1 MNTKFYR
8 MKHLFLLCL
17 IAVSMQQTWAQVAVS
32 GSNGADGVTYT
43 NLGAAIQAISATDQ
57 AGKTILV
64 TLNQAE
70 IIETDSVVIKNKGW
84 AALKI
89 QPTLASVTV
98 KGEIAGAFIK
108 FDGAANVT
116 IDGRVDG
123 QGETQSLTLA
133 NNSAAITATQTVLMV
148 NDAKNNTVKYVNIK
162 GTNSAARSGTVSI
175 TGGLVNGNDNN
186 VIDHCNISEGATY
199 PVCGIFIS
207 GTSATVSND
216 DNIISNCSIFNQRQT
231 VANTINAGLYIT
243 GNALRTSI
251 DNNRVFWTEA
261 IVPTI
266 SGVIIY
272 GIIARGDL
280 ANIKNNV
287 VGYADANGNG
297 LTQVKS
303 ETMSNRFIGMQI
315 SGGNSFEGII
325 TATNN
330 TVGGIEVESNTA
342 GDNSQGVVLGFY
354 TPVLAGSYLEFKNNT
369 AKDISLKYSGS
380 RGAQVYWS
388 LVGYLSMGCNVI
400 ANENTITN
408 LRVFGATPTNVCY
421 VRGMS
426 FGGGTA
432 SVTYTTE
439 AVNNKIWNIT
449 SGDLNSTAANN
460 AFGIQCATQNTV
472 SIERNNIANIS
483 SLSSVATA
491 LSVGISLT
499 QGSSTDKEITQIKNN
514 MICLG
519 NDNTGGSAIY
529 GINIPTF
536 SSTAALL
543 KVYNNSVY
551 IGGEVASNLAVGNS
565 IAFFKAPVA
574 GAPGFIDVKNNIFAN
589 VRKGGI
595 TGLHYAIRYSS
606 PDDYSLGNVINDY
619 NMYQIGFGLNNKFGS
634 IGNGLAGALM
644 VYTDVNTFGE
654 WKTTCAGF
662 DANSSLN
669 NPQFIDPKSITNPNL
684 HLRTDIGTP
693 AKLAGVDLSEY
704 IFDDI
709 DGDFRPTGK
718 FDIGA
723 DTNPA
728 FTIPV
733 FNFGEFSVPV
743 DATYYVGN
751 TLEFTV
757 SYTMPVNVTG
767 TPFIPITLNTGG
779 TAKAN
784 YVIGSG
790 STLLKFVYTV
800 TKGEMDADGIQLGSA
815 IDLNGGSIKS
825 DAEVNA
831 VLTLPTKNTAEIKI
845 NGDALPQVL
854 SVVQPTDK
862 TYPNEANIDFKL
874 AFNNY
879 VTVDVT
885 NGIPQIDFTL
895 GSATVNAVYL
905 SGSGTKELLFR
916 YVVKINDVDADGIV
930 VANAIVLNGGTI
942 KDAGANDAVLSF
954 SSLNTSAILV
964 DATPPV
970 VTSVIPSAN
979 GIYGA
984 TSAIFFTLNFNEPV
998 VVSGA
1003 VQIKITFSDSFT
1015 SGAASYVSGSGTNS
1029 LLLRATITPA
1039 SLAQDF
1045 DGIDLSSPLVITA
1058 GSWVRDLAGSNAILD
1073 FTVPTTTGIL
1083 VDYTGVPA
1091 AITTVTAPADGK
1103 YTVGQNLDFV
1113 FEYDNAVTV
1122 TGTPEFNINLTGS
1135 KNIAKAYYLS
1145 GSGTTTLTF
1154 RYTVAAGD
1162 LDLDGIGIPLES
1174 SATTI
1179 HPINGTIKNVG
1190 SEFIAKSAFTA
1201 PLLTGVL
1208 VEAPSGIDN
1217 SKSTN
1222 QLRVFSAN
1230 KTLHIN
1236 GNVSIGSKA
1245 WIVDLSGKIVMQ
1257 HTLTEG
1263 NENKLDIAS
1272 LKGFYLLVVQ
1282 NNNQKSVNKFIA
1294 N

>member
-8 MKHLFLLCL
+8 MKQMLILCL
-17 IAVSMQQTWAQVAVS
+17 IAISAQQMWAQVAVS
-32 GSNGADGVTYT
+32 GSNGADGATYS
-43 NLGAAIQAISATDQ
+43 NLGAAITAIRATDQ
-57 AGKTILV
+57 TGKTILV

-70 IIETDSVVIKNKGW
+70 IIETDSVVITNKGW

-89 QPTLASVTV
+89 QPTLADVTI
-98 KGEIAGAFIK
+98 KGEIAGSLIRL
-108 FDGAANVT
+108 DGAANVT
-116 IDGRVDG
+116 IDGRVG
-123 QGETQSLTLA
+123 SQGETQSLTLV
-133 NNSAAITATQTVLMV
+133 NNSVATTATQTILIV
-148 NDAKNNTVKYVNIK
+148 NDAKNNTVKYANIK
-162 GTNSAARSGTVSI
+162 GTNSAAKSGTISI
-175 TGGLVNGNDNN
+175 MGGLVDGNDNN
-186 VIDHCNISEGATY
+186 TIDHCNISDGTTY
-199 PVCGIFIS
+199 PVCGIYLN

-216 DNIISNCSIFNQRQT
+216 DNIVSNSNIYNQRHT
-231 VANTINAGLYIT
+231 VANTITAGIYVV

-251 DNNRVFWTEA
+251 DNNRVFWTQP

-272 GIIARGDL
+272 GIIAKGDL

-303 ETMSNRFIGMQI
+303 ETMGNRFIGMQI
-315 SGGNSFEGII
+315 SGGSSFEGII

-330 TVGGIEVESNTA
+330 TVGGVEVESNTA
-342 GDNSQGVVLGFY
+342 GDNTQGVVLGYY
-354 TPVLAGSYLEFKNNT
+354 TPALAGSYLDFKNNT
-369 AKDISLKYSGS
+369 AKDITLKYSGS

-408 LRVFGATPTNVCY
+408 LRVYGSTPTNVCY

-432 SVTYTTE
+432 TVTYTTE

-449 SGDLNSTAANN
+449 SGDLSSTAANN

-483 SLSSVATA
+483 ALSSVATA
-491 LSVGISLT
+491 QSTGISLT

-519 NDNTGGSAIY
+519 NDNTGASGIY

-543 KVYNNSVY
+543 KVYNNSIY
-551 IGGEVASNLAVGNS
+551 IGGEVASNLTVGNS

-589 VRKGGI
+589 VRKGGV
-595 TGLHYAIRYSS
+595 TGVHYAIRYSS

-619 NMYQIGFGLNNKFGS
+619 NMYQIGFGVNNKFGS

-644 VYTDVNTFGE
+644 VYTDVNSFGE

-662 DANSSLN
+662 DTNSSLN
-669 NPQFIDPKSITNPNL
+669 NPQFVNPTSVTNPNL
-684 HLRTDIGTP
+684 HIRTDIGTP
-693 AKLAGVDLSEY
+693 VKLAGVDLSEF

-709 DGDFRPTGK
+709 DGEFRPTGK

-733 FNFGEFSVPV
+733 FNFGEFSVP
-743 DATYYVGN
+743 DNASYYVGN

-784 YVIGSG
+784 YVLGSG

-800 TKGEMDADGIQLGSA
+800 AKGEIDTDGIQLGAA

-825 DAEVNA
+825 EGEANA
-831 VLTLPTKNTAEIKI
+831 VLTLPTKNTTGIKI
-845 NGDALPQVL
+845 DGDAVPQVIT
-854 SVVQPTDK
+854 VTQPVDK

-874 AFNNY
+874 SFNNY

-885 NGIPQIDFTL
+885 NGTPQIDFTL
-895 GSATVNAVYL
+895 GSTTVNAAYL

-916 YVVKINDVDADGIV
+916 YVVKINEIDNDGIV

-942 KDAGANDAVLSF
+942 KDVASNDAVLGF
-954 SSLNTSAILV
+954 SSLNTTAVLV

-970 VTSVIPSAN
+970 VTSVLPSAN

-984 TSAIFFTLNFNEPV
+984 TSAIFFTVNFNEPV

-1003 VQIKITFSDSFT
+1003 VQLKMTFSDSFT
-1015 SGAASYVSGSGTNS
+1015 TGTATYVSGSGTNS
-1029 LLLRATITPA
+1029 LLLRSTISA
-1039 SLAQDF
+1039 SSLAQDF
-1045 DGIDLSSPLVITA
+1045 DGIDVTSPLVVTA

-1073 FTVPTTTGIL
+1073 FTAPTTSGIL
-1083 VDYTGVPA
+1083 VDYTGIPA
-1091 AITTVTAPADGK
+1091 AITTVTPPADGK

-1122 TGTPEFNINLTGS
+1122 TGTPDFNINLSGS

-1179 HPINGTIKNVG
+1179 HPINGTIKNSG

-1208 VEAPSGIDN
+1208 VEAPSGVEN
-1217 SKSTN
+1217 SQVNN
-1222 QLRVFSAN
+1222 QLHVFSAN
-1230 KTLHIN
+1230 KTLHIT
-1236 GNVSIGSKA
+1236 GNVSGSAKA

-1257 HTLTEG
+1257 STLAEG
-1263 NENKLDIAS
+1263 NENKIDIAQ

-1282 NNNQKSVNKFIA
+1282 NNNQKTVNKFVVK
-1294 N
+1294 

>member
-1 MNTKFYR
+1 MKTRFYHL
-8 MKHLFLLCL
+8 KHSFLLCL
-17 IAVSMQQTWAQVAVS
+17 FALSALNVCAQVAVS
-32 GSNGADGVTYT
+32 GSNLADGTSYT
-43 NLGAAIQAISATDQ
+43 NLGAAIKSICATSQ
-57 AGKTILV
+57 AGKTIVV
-64 TLNQAE
+64 TLNQSE
-70 IIETDSVVIKNKGW
+70 IIETDSVVITNKGW

-89 QPTLASVTV
+89 QPTVSDVIV

-116 IDGRVDG
+116 IDGRVGG
-123 QGETQSLTLA
+123 QGEAHSLTLV
-133 NNSAAITATQTVLMV
+133 NNSAATTATQTVLMV
-148 NDAKNNTVKYVNIK
+148 NDAKNNAVKYVNIK
-162 GTNSAARSGTVSI
+162 GTNSAAKSGTVSI
-175 TGGLVNGNDNN
+175 MGGLVDGNDNN
-186 VIDHCNISEGATY
+186 MIDHCNISDGVTY
-199 PVCGIFIS
+199 PVCGVYIS

-216 DNIISNCSIFNQRQT
+216 DNIISNCNIFNQRQT

-243 GNALRTSI
+243 GNALRTNI
-251 DNNRVFWTEA
+251 DNNRIFWTQP

-303 ETMSNRFIGMQI
+303 ETMGNRFIGMQI
-315 SGGNSFEGII
+315 NGGNSFEGII

-342 GDNSQGVVLGFY
+342 GDNSQGVVLGYY
-354 TPVLAGSYLEFKNNT
+354 TPVLAGSYLEFKKNT

-421 VRGMS
+421 IRGMS

-432 SVTYTTE
+432 TVSYTTE
-439 AVNNKIWNIT
+439 AVNNKIWNIV
-449 SGDLNSTAANN
+449 SGDVNSTAANN
-460 AFGIQCATQNTV
+460 AFGIQCATQNIV

-483 SLSSVATA
+483 ALSSVATA
-491 LSVGISLT
+491 QSTGISLT

-514 MICLG
+514 MICMG
-519 NDNTGGSAIY
+519 NDNAGASGIY
-529 GINIPTF
+529 GIYVPTY
-536 SSTAALL
+536 SSTAAQL
-543 KVYNNSVY
+543 KIYNNSIY
-551 IGGEVASNLAVGNS
+551 IGGEVASTLAVGNS

-589 VRKGGI
+589 VRKGGS
-595 TGLHYAIRYSS
+595 TGLHYAIRYSATE
-606 PDDYSLGNVINDY
+606 DYSLGNVINNY
-619 NMYQIGFGLNNKFGS
+619 NMYQIGFGVNNKFGS
-634 IGNGLAGALM
+634 IGNGLSGALL
-644 VYTDVNTFGE
+644 VYTDVNSFGE

-669 NPQFIDPKSITNPNL
+669 NPQFVDPTNITNPNL
-684 HLRTDIGTP
+684 HIRTDIGTP
-693 AKLAGVDLSEY
+693 VKKAGVDLSEFV
-704 IFDDI
+704 FDDF
-709 DGDFRPTGK
+709 DGDFRTAGS

-743 DATYYVGN
+743 NATYYVGN
-751 TLEFTV
+751 KLEFTV

-767 TPFIPITLNTGG
+767 TPFIPIILNTGG

-800 TKGEMDADGIQLGSA
+800 AKGEIDADGIQLGSA

-831 VLTLPTKNTAEIKI
+831 VLTLPAKNTAEIII
-845 NGDALPQVL
+845 NGDAVPQVL
-854 SVVQPTDK
+854 TVVQPADK

-874 AFNNY
+874 VFNNY

-885 NGIPQIDFTL
+885 NGTPQINFTL
-895 GSATVNAVYL
+895 GSSVVNALYL

-916 YVVKINDVDADGIV
+916 YVVKINDIDTDGIV

-942 KDAGANDAVLSF
+942 KDAASNDALLGF
-954 SSLNTSAILV
+954 GSLNTTAVLV

-970 VTSVIPSAN
+970 VTSVVPSAN

-984 TSAIFFTLNFNEPV
+984 TSAIFFTVNFNEPV
-998 VVSGA
+998 VVNGSL
-1003 VQIKITFSDSFT
+1003 QIKITFSDSFT
-1015 SGAASYVSGSGTNS
+1015 TGTASYVSGSGTNT
-1029 LLLRATITPA
+1029 LLMRSTITTA

-1045 DGIDLSSPLVITA
+1045 DGIDLTSPLVIPS

-1073 FTVPTTTGIL
+1073 FTVPATTGIL
-1083 VDYTGVPA
+1083 VDYTGIPA
-1091 AITTVTAPADGK
+1091 TITNVTPPADGK

-1113 FEYDNAVTV
+1113 FQYDNAVTV
-1122 TGTPEFNINLTGS
+1122 TGIPEFNINLTGS

-1174 SATTI
+1174 NATTL
-1179 HPINGTIKNVG
+1179 HPMSGSIKNSG

-1208 VEAPSGIDN
+1208 VEAPSGIEPREAN
-1217 SKSTN
+1217 N
-1222 QLRVFSAN
+1222 QLQVFNVN

-1236 GNVSIGSKA
+1236 GNVSIGSMA
-1245 WIVDLSGKIVMQ
+1245 RIIDLSGKTVMQ
-1257 HTLTEG
+1257 FTLHEG
-1263 NENKLDIAS
+1263 NENRLDIAS
-1272 LKGFYLLVVQ
+1272 LKGFYFLIIQ
-1282 NNNQKSVNKFIA
+1282 NNTQKTVNKFVVK
-1294 N
+1294 